1 MPRSRTRSAYSPQE
15 PPPLEAPPQVVE
27 VVAWQIASRNWCL
40 HVPDALLGVQCDSCG
55 EHWPC
60 DAWHV
65 ADDVITDCLEESQ
78 MVRRGEIDATLTVP

>member
-27 VVAWQIASRNWCL
+27 VVAWQIASRIWCTHL
-40 HVPDALLGVQCDSCG
+40 PDALLGVQCDSCG
-55 EHWPC
+55 EQWPC

-65 ADDVITDCLEESQ
+65 ADDVISDCLDDSHRSHRA
-78 MVRRGEIDATLTVP
+78 VDASLTVP